1 MRPRSL
7 ILLSLAAAATLFAR
21 PLAAQRPQIAIIVN
35 ADTEIDSLDVAT
47 VRRVFLA
54 RQQNW
59 HNGKRAHP
67 INLPA
72 ASELR
77 SVFSRVVLERSARSL
92 AAYWNDLYFHGTQ
105 PPPVLESERA
115 VVLYVQR
122 TSGAVGY
129 VSLAVA
135 QAASDIRIVLVL
147 Q

>member
-7 ILLSLAAAATLFAR
+7 ILVLLAAAA
-21 PLAAQRPQIAIIVN
+21 LAASPPLPAQRSEIAVIVN
-35 ADTEIDSLDVAT
+35 PGAGIDSIDIPT
-47 VRRVFLA
+47 MRRIYLA

-59 HNGKRAHP
+59 HNGTRTRP
-67 INLPA
+67 VNLPA

-77 SVFSRVVLERSARSL
+77 AQFSQRVLERSARSL

-115 VVLYVQR
+115 VLLYVQR

-129 VSLAVA
+129 VSLAAA